1 MQRGEPFIVDWHRK
15 SDKGNNTK
23 LRKKATEQAESI
35 SAPVRSR
42 KGKHRVI
49 DDDPI
54 EVFDD
59 LYDMYDDPEV
69 SVSATLSSDTLVS
82 SLSAPCMTSA
92 SSASSVTLV
101 DTPMA
106 RTEETLYREMLVLRR
121 EVRLWMN
128 FNCYFA
134 AEALQDPR
142 YGGSRSRR

>member
-1 MQRGEPFIVDWHRK
+1 MQHGEPFIVDWHRK
-15 SDKGNNTK
+15 SDKGNNNK

-42 KGKHRVI
+42 KGKHKAV

-54 EVFDD
+54 EFFDD

-82 SLSAPCMTSA
+82 SLSAPCMTAA

-101 DTPMA
+101 DTTMA
-106 RTEETLYREMLVLRR
+106 RTEETLYKDMLVLRR
-121 EVRLWMN
+121 EVRLREN
-128 FNCYFA
+128 SNCGLV
-134 AEALQDPR
+134 AEVLDEDQR
-142 YGGSRSRR
+142 YRGSR